1 MMKSSLVRTMRTSSQ
16 ATRLQVALVIA
27 AVLLVGDSLL
37 VAEGKRRFQRA
48 RLVVEAA

>member
-27 AVLLVGDSLL
+27 VVLLVGDSLL
-37 VAEGKRRFQRA
+37 VAEAMHRFQQTRI
-48 RLVVEAA
+48 VVEAA